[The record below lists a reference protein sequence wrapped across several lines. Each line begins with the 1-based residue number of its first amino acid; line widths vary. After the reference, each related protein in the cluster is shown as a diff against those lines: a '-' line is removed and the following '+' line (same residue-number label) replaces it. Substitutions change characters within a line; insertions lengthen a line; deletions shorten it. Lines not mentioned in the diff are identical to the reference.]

1 MHTHNILLAA
11 LLTLSA
17 LPGCAPEHDA
27 AGIEA
32 DGDEVRATL
41 LSFFAYRS
49 FEIPADLGNREAR
62 VVFRDRASFR
72 AYFRRDAPDGV
83 DFRRQWLVYY
93 SAGVLPS
100 ADYRASI
107 LRMSLSA
114 TGQTV
119 SITTE
124 LAAPGD
130 TCAARPVP
138 TRHHVLAVVDRPRN
152 NPATRFLQ
160 RRATL
165 DCRAAAGQDCRADA
179 ACQPGLRCIG
189 IPGDGSSDLGVCQD
203 LTRLPGEGQPC
214 QDYGTCAAF
223 STQLLCGGGSESAAT
238 GTCVAGWMGNTFRST
253 VQQPIPDGRGALDA
267 PLVVRGLA
275 SVPTDL
281 AVVPMIHHGRRQD
294 LRITLL
300 NPSGTPS
307 VIFDRAGSGWWIPGE
322 RIVVRSFPSDESVNG
337 RWTLRVEDLAA
348 GTAGTLASWSMDVI
362 SRWD

>member
-1 MHTHNILLAA
+1 MNTRSTLLAA
-11 LLTLSA
+11 ALLLSA
-17 LPGCAPEHDA
+17 LPSCAPEQDA

-32 DGDEVRATL
+32 AGDEVRATL

-49 FEIPADLGNREAR
+49 FDIPADLGNREAR

-83 DFRRQWLVYY
+83 DFRSQWLVYY

-114 TGQTV
+114 TGRTV

-124 LAAPGD
+124 LATPSD
-130 TCAARPVP
+130 TCTSPRVP

-152 NPATRFLQ
+152 SPATRFLQ
-160 RRATL
+160 RRTEL
-165 DCRAAAGQDCRADA
+165 DCRAAAGQDCRSDD

-203 LTRLPGEGQPC
+203 LTRLPGEGETC
-214 QDYGTCAAF
+214 RDYGACAAF
-223 STQLLCGGGSESAAT
+223 STQLLCGGSSETAVT
-238 GTCVAGWMGNTFRST
+238 GTCVPAWMGNTFTSALH
-253 VQQPIPDGRGALDA
+253 QAIPDGRGALDA

-275 SVPTDL
+275 TVPTDL
-281 AVVPMIHHGRRQD
+281 AVVPMIHHARRQD

-307 VIFDRAGSGWWIPGE
+307 VIFNRTGRGWWIPGD
-322 RIVVRSFPSDESVNG
+322 RIVVRNFASDESVNG
-337 RWTLRVEDLAA
+337 RWTLRIEDLAT
-348 GTAGTLASWSMDVI
+348 GTAGSLGGWSMDVV